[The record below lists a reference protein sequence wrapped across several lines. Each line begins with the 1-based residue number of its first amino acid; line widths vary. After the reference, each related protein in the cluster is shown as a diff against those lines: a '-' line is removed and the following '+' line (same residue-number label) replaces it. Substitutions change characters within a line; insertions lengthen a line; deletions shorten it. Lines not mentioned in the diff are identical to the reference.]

1 MLDFFGWL
9 IGGAL
14 KIFFVIAGLVISSIP
29 NWVWYTI
36 AALILSIICAHFW
49 KQYQKEKAEE
59 AISAKKREK
68 ERVANSIEAKME
80 AARKL
85 QFEELIGLR
94 DQYVDA
100 LNGGDI
106 FTATANGR
114 RYYALKRIYEE
125 KDNPSRVFEDEV
137 LIKNEV
143 LQRKLRSAL

>member
-1 MLDFFGWL
+1 MLDFFGWI
-9 IGGAL
+9 IGLAF
-14 KIFFVIAGLVISSIP
+14 KIFFAIAGLIISSIP

-36 AALILSIICAHFW
+36 AALIVWIIGAHFW
-49 KQYQKEKAEE
+49 KQYQKEKSEE
-59 AISAKKREK
+59 AIRAKKREE
-68 ERVANSIEAKME
+68 ERVSSSIEAKME

-94 DQYVDA
+94 EQYEDA
-100 LNGGDI
+100 INGGDI

-114 RYYALKRIYEE
+114 RYYALKRIYEK

-143 LQRKLRSAL
+143 LERKLKPAL